1 MQTECPHCH
10 TVFNVDEQQLDQAEG
25 QVRCGHC
32 LAIFTAENPYQN
44 EKYNLHD
51 DLIEDQLTE
60 NQLLDDPV
68 IEDPLSQPADNISD
82 NVDEMILPDVIP
94 PDLRAE
100 TRAPKRH
107 YGFIGNIFWSL
118 AIIFLLITGV
128 LQYAYYDRFRLVQ
141 FSELRP
147 WLGLMCEYI
156 SCDLP
161 DPRDPSRIELSNKN
175 IFSHPNSKNALMV
188 SASIVNQ
195 AAFEQDFP
203 LLELKFEN
211 IRGQT
216 IAGRRFTPEEYL
228 GVPVT
233 QISKMIPGESV
244 SISVEIID
252 PGQEMVSYTFE
263 FL

>member
-51 DLIEDQLTE
+51 NLIEDQLVE
-60 NQLLDDPV
+60 EQSIEDPV
-68 IEDPLSQPADNISD
+68 IEAPLNQAKDSILDSD
-82 NVDEMILPDVIP
+82 DIILPDVIP

-100 TRAPKRH
+100 TRNPKRH
-107 YGFIGNIFWSL
+107 YGFIGSIFWTL
-118 AIIFLLITGV
+118 AILSMLITGI
-128 LQYAYYDRFRLVQ
+128 LQYAYYDRYRLVQ

-147 WLGLMCEYI
+147 WLGLMCEYTN
-156 SCDLP
+156 CDLP
-161 DPRDPSRIELSNKN
+161 EPRDPSRIELSNKN

-195 AAFEQDFP
+195 AAFEQEFP

-228 GVPVT
+228 GVPVA
-233 QISKMIPGESV
+233 QISKMIPGEPV

-252 PGQEMVSYTFE
+252 PGKEMVSYTFE

>member
-10 TVFNVDEQQLDQAEG
+10 TVFNLEEEQLSQANG

-32 LAIFTAENPYQN
+32 LAVFTAENPYKN
-44 EKYNLHD
+44 EKYHLHD
-51 DLIEDQLTE
+51 DLIEEQLDQPE
-60 NQLLDDPV
+60 DD
-68 IEDPLSQPADNISD
+68 SD
-82 NVDEMILPDVIP
+82 DIVLPDVIP

-107 YGFIGNIFWSL
+107 YGFIGSIFWTL
-118 AIIFLLITGV
+118 AIVSMLVTGIV
-128 LQYAYYDRFRLVQ
+128 QYAHYDRFKLVQ

-156 SCDLP
+156 DCDLP
-161 DPRDPSRIELSNKN
+161 DPRDPSRIELNNKN
-175 IFSHPNSKNALMV
+175 IFSHPNAKNALMV

-195 AAFEQDFP
+195 APFEQDFP
-203 LLELKFEN
+203 VLELKFEN

-228 GVPVT
+228 GVPT
-233 QISKMIPGESV
+233 HQIPKMAPGDPA
-244 SISVEIID
+244 SINLEIID
-252 PGQEMVSYTFE
+252 PGKEMVSYTFE